1 MLLGFINLIFRQF
14 SNQLWI
20 ILNVSYLLLQNL
32 LVVLAPKSIPVM
44 IIII

>member
-1 MLLGFINLIFRQF
+1 MLLGFRNLIFRQF